1 MSVEVRLPQWGM
13 GMHEGTV
20 LRWFKREGEPVQA
33 DEELVEIEA
42 EKTTQSVT
50 APMAG
55 VLLRQ
60 LVAEGDT
67 VPVRATLA
75 VVGSAAEAGS
85 LPPLPASRAA
95 YGSAEVGSLGPAPDR
110 GTAAGSA
117 ASAPAPTAA
126 PTGGAADRVPGQ
138 AWADA
143 VPAQPAPPTARR
155 VQVTPVA
162 RKLARDLGVDLDA
175 VTGSGPAG
183 RIDEQDVRA
192 YHARQAPPVERLPA
206 AAQQP
211 APEPVALEAEED
223 VMPLPPDAAEDQVQP
238 LSRMRRAI
246 GRNMRASLQAMAQLT
261 LFTERDVT
269 ELMRLRERLRRDFP
283 LTVTDLVVFA
293 VARALQQHPRLNASI
308 VDDQVRLHQRV
319 HVGLAVAL
327 DDGLI
332 VPVVRD
338 ADRKSLQAIA
348 AETRALAEQARA
360 GRLTA
365 DQVTGGT
372 FTVTTLGRFGID
384 GFTPIVNP
392 PEVAI
397 LGIGRVIE
405 KPAAYRGTIALRQ
418 MLTLSL
424 THDHRLVDG
433 APAATFL
440 QQLAEMLELPYFLGA
455 A

>member
-1 MSVEVRLPQWGM
+1 MSIEVRLPQWGM

-20 LRWFKREGEPVQA
+20 LRWFKREGDAVQV
-33 DEELVEIEA
+33 DEDLVEIEA

-67 VPVRATLA
+67 VPVRTPLA
-75 VVGSAAEAGS
+75 VVGS
-85 LPPLPASRAA
+85 P
-95 YGSAEVGSLGPAPDR
+95 AEVGSL
-110 GTAAGSA
+110 
-117 ASAPAPTAA
+117 
-126 PTGGAADRVPGQ
+126 
-138 AWADA
+138 
-143 VPAQPAPPTARR
+143 AQPARR

-175 VTGSGPAG
+175 VTGSGPNG
-183 RIDEQDVRA
+183 RIDESDVRA
-192 YHARQAPPVERLPA
+192 FQARQSA
-206 AAQQP
+206 AAEER
-211 APEPVALEAEED
+211 APRAAVADEI
-223 VMPLPPDAAEDQVQP
+223 PLPPDAAEDQVEP
-238 LSRMRRAI
+238 LSRMRQVI
-246 GRNMRASLQAMAQLT
+246 GRNMHASLQAMAQLT
-261 LFTERDVT
+261 LFTELDVT
-269 ELMRLRERLRRDFP
+269 ELTRLRERLQRDFP
-283 LTVTDLVVFA
+283 LTVTDLVVYA
-293 VARALQQHPRLNASI
+293 AARALTQHPRLNASI
-308 VDDQVRLHQRV
+308 VEDQVRLHQAV

-338 ADRKSLQAIA
+338 ADRKSLSAIA
-348 AETRALAEQARA
+348 AETRVLAEQARA
-360 GRLTA
+360 GNLTA
-365 DQVTGGT
+365 HQVTGGT

-392 PEVAI
+392 PEAAI

-433 APAATFL
+433 APAARFL
-440 QQLAEMLELPYFLGA
+440 QQLAEMLETPYFLR
-455 A
+455 